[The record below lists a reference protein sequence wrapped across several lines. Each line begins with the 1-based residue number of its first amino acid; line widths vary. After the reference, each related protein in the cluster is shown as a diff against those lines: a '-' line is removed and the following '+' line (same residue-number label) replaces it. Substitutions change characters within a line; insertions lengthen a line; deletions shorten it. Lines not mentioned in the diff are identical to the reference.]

1 MPRIKLDEKQ
11 GETNFQKALAYV
23 PEVAALYDA
32 LYEQLWN
39 EEEISLDVKEKV
51 RLYLANKNGC
61 ATCMSLSYT
70 GGMEHNEA
78 IAYAVEHSDFSGFA
92 DWDRKLFIFLETYRS
107 NPRLLKDSD
116 LEWLK
121 IYYEEKEIMKLLAFI
136 NLFDGYHKMIVSL
149 DLYDFCSLG
158 KEGA

>member
-1 MPRIKLDEKQ
+1 MPRIKLNENQ

-23 PEVAALYDA
+23 PEVAALYNA
-32 LYEQLWN
+32 LYERLWN
-39 EEEISLDVKEKV
+39 EEGITMGVKEKV

-70 GGMEHNEA
+70 GEMEQNEA
-78 IAYAVEHSDFSGFA
+78 IAYAVEHNDFSGFA
-92 DWDRKLFIFLETYRS
+92 DWDRKLFVFLDTYRS

-121 IYYEEKEIMKLLAFI
+121 NTYDEKEIMKLLALI

>member
-1 MPRIKLDEKQ
+1 MPRIKLKEKQ

-23 PEVAALYDA
+23 PEVASLYDA

-39 EEEISLDVKEKV
+39 EEGIRQDVKEKV

-70 GGMEHNEA
+70 GALEQNEA
-78 IAYAVEHSDFSGFA
+78 IACAVEQNDFSAFT
-92 DWDRKLFIFLETYRS
+92 DWDRQLFVFLETYRS

-121 IYYEEKEIMKLLAFI
+121 IHYEEKEIMKLLALI

-149 DLYDFCSLG
+149 DLYDFCSIR
-158 KEGA
+158 KEDA